1 MTTLRRTDIRAQLY
15 FNCPEKMN
23 HIKRMCK
30 YTNYKDMTVIL
41 STLSEGG
48 LVAKH
53 RIGFGKGWMGK
64 DAGIKGVS
72 YYSGGLKGIR
82 ILITV
87 SESTGV
93 TDCWLESSEDRIHL
107 GPPTDIVGNWRP
119 NSASLAEL
127 VEGIEEMREAHRGE
141 TKEERKM
148 RKLNEW
154 YFYER
159 GKPEELEMY
168 ENGEP
173 AETPVRVGMRDV
185 LFGKD

>member
-1 MTTLRRTDIRAQLY
+1 
-15 FNCPEKMN
+15 
-23 HIKRMCK
+23 
-30 YTNYKDMTVIL
+30 
-41 STLSEGG
+41 
-48 LVAKH
+48 
-53 RIGFGKGWMGK
+53 
-64 DAGIKGVS
+64 
-72 YYSGGLKGIR
+72 
-82 ILITV
+82 
-87 SESTGV
+87 V